1 MQSALYVSLSAQV
14 SIEKRLETIANNM
27 ANMKTA
33 AFRADAVKFESAMSR
48 AASQPVAFASPGENF
63 ISRKAGSVTQT
74 GNSLDVAVAGNSSPL
89 LGDPLNPGNTT
100 WMAFAGP
107 GGPVYTR
114 DGRMQITNTGELQ
127 TLTGYPVLDSGG
139 TPVTIDADAGPISI
153 ARNGTI
159 TQGTNQVGVLGL
171 FDIPA
176 DAKLQR
182 FANSGV
188 IPDRPATATLDFVN
202 TGFQQGYVEGSNVD
216 PLLELTQMM
225 TAQRA
230 FQGVSSLI
238 ESSEGTMQNAIR
250 TLGEPSKS

>member
-14 SIEKRLETIANNM
+14 SLEKRLETIANNM

-33 AFRADAVKFESAMSR
+33 AFRADAVKFETAMSR
-48 AASQPVAFASPGENF
+48 AATQAVAFSSPGENF
-63 ISRKAGSVTQT
+63 ISRKEGAITQT
-74 GNSLDVAVAGNSSPL
+74 GNTLDVAITGNSMAAYP
-89 LGDPLNPGNTT
+89 GGPDPGHTT

-107 GGPVYTR
+107 NGTVYTR
-114 DGRMQITNTGELQ
+114 DGRMQIDINGQLQ
-127 TLTGYPVLDSGG
+127 TLTGYPILDSGG
-139 TPVTIDADAGPISI
+139 TPIIVDPDAGPLTIG
-153 ARNGTI
+153 RNGTI
-159 TQGTNQVGVLGL
+159 SQGTNQVGVLGL

-176 DAKLQR
+176 GAKLER

-188 IPDRPATATLDFVN
+188 IPDRPATAVLDFVN

-216 PLLELTQMM
+216 PLSELTQLMN
-225 TAQRA
+225 ASRA

-250 TLGEPSKS
+250 SLGEPSKA

>member
-14 SIEKRLETIANNM
+14 SLEKRLATIANNM

-33 AFRADAVKFESAMSR
+33 AFRADAVKFETALSR
-48 AASQPVAFASPGENF
+48 AASQPVAFSTAGENF

-74 GNSLDVAVAGNSSPL
+74 GNSLDVAVAGNSTAP
-89 LGDPLNPGNTT
+89 LGDPLGVVNTT

-107 GGPVYTR
+107 SGSVYTR
-114 DGRMQITNTGELQ
+114 DGRMQISNNGELQ
-127 TLTGYPVLDSGG
+127 TLNGYAVLDAGG
-139 TPVTIDADAGPISI
+139 SPIIVDPDAGPLSI
-153 ARNGTI
+153 GRNGI
-159 TQGTNQVGVLGL
+159 ISQGANQVGVLGL

-176 DAKLQR
+176 NAKLER

-188 IPDRPATATLDFVN
+188 IPDRPATAVLEFIN

-216 PLLELTQMM
+216 PLTELTQLM
-225 TAQRA
+225 TATRT

-238 ESSEGTMQNAIR
+238 ESSESTMQNAIR
-250 TLGEPSKS
+250 SLGEPSKS

>member
-33 AFRADAVKFESAMSR
+33 GFRADAVKFESAMSR

-63 ISRKAGSVTQT
+63 ISRKVGAVTQT

-89 LGDPLNPGNTT
+89 LADPLSPGSTT

-107 GGPVYTR
+107 AGPVYTR
-114 DGRMQITNTGELQ
+114 DGRMQITSTGDLQ
-127 TLTGYPVLDSGG
+127 TLTGYRVLDAGG
-139 TPVTIDADAGPISI
+139 TPITVDADAGPVSI
-153 ARNGTI
+153 ARNGAI
-159 TQGTNQVGVLGL
+159 TQGRNQVGVLGL

-182 FANSGV
+182 FGNSGV
-188 IPDRPATATLDFVN
+188 IPDRAVTTTLDFVN
-202 TGFQQGYVEGSNVD
+202 TGFQQGYAEGSNVD

-225 TAQRA
+225 IAQRA

-238 ESSEGTMQNAIR
+238 ESSESTMQNAVR
-250 TLGEPSKS
+250 TLGEPAK